1 MPRLVNQSSV
11 DENIA
16 MFLQFGLSEDSD
28 LTVND
33 DVIAR
38 EIQQQYQ
45 NNSTFED
52 AAIAYEIQHQ
62 EEDSDLTVND
72 DVISREIQQQY
83 PNNSDLTANDDV
95 IAREIQQQ
103 YQNNWTY
110 DDTAIALE
118 IQKQEGNLP
127 TSLSDDEKLARYL
140 QQQDEWN
147 NSYIPERDA
156 PSTSRTIIQH
166 DDDDH
171 FSGHHTHTSTRSNS
185 SSISSLDLSTNENTD
200 PANMTY
206 EELNELEDSMG
217 NVDRGLSQ
225 RRISKLP
232 TYKYG
237 AETKTCC
244 WQIKKKKFI
253 ATDTQ

>member
-33 DVIAR
+33 DVIAS

-72 DVISREIQQQY
+72 DVIAREIQQQY

-185 SSISSLDLSTNENTD
+185 SSISSLDRSTNANTD